1 MPSSPRAKVAVAMSG
16 GVDSSVAAALLLQQG
31 YEVTGLMLGLWADPD
46 AEFENRCCASNAVAL
61 ARRVADQLAIPF
73 HIIDAAE
80 LFRQEVVA
88 PMIAAYG
95 RGRTPNPCL
104 ECNRKV
110 RWGFLLRHALA
121 LGADYLATGH
131 YARIQKT
138 TSGFELLRGVDTAK
152 DQSYVLASLG
162 QADLARTLFPLGGMT
177 KDAVR
182 ERARGLNLPVAERP
196 DSQDLCFIPDRDY
209 RRFLKKYAPES
220 FTPGPILSRRG
231 EVLGRHPGLAAFTIG
246 QRKGI
251 GVSSPRPLYV
261 LEIDSARNALVVG
274 PVEELGHRSLFAE
287 AAAWVAGAPP
297 ADVFPS
303 QVKIRYTSKEEPSVV
318 TVQHAGIVR
327 IRFEHPLRDITP
339 GQAAVFY
346 RGEVCLGTAI
356 ITEASE

>member
-1 MPSSPRAKVAVAMSG
+1 
-16 GVDSSVAAALLLQQG
+16 
-31 YEVTGLMLGLWADPD
+31 LMLGLWADPD
-46 AEFENRCCASNAVAL
+46 TEFENRCCASNAVAL
-61 ARRVADQLAIPF
+61 ARRVAEQLAIPF
-73 HIIDAAE
+73 HVIDAAE
-80 LFRQEVVA
+80 LFRRDVVT

-104 ECNRKV
+104 DCNRKV
-110 RWGFLLRHALA
+110 RWGFLLRHALG
-121 LGADYLATGH
+121 LGAEYLATGH

-138 TSGFELLRGVDTAK
+138 TSGFALLRGVDPAK

-261 LEIDSARNALVVG
+261 LEIDPARNALVVG
-274 PVEELGHRSLFAE
+274 PVEELGHRSLSAE
-287 AAAWVAGAPP
+287 DAAWVAGAPP
-297 ADVFPS
+297 ADVFPY
-303 QVKIRYTSKEEPSVV
+303 QVKIRYTSKEEPAVV
-318 TVQHAGIVR
+318 TVQHSGIVQA
-327 IRFEHPLRDITP
+327 RFEHPLRDVTP